1 MMRDEHGEILHE
13 IGVVRDKVPA
23 PQHRL
28 VVGEEA
34 VDFQERRDRHD
45 EHRVVRIRGHEDGER
60 GLGRHGAC
68 GDLCKGEDEIEM
80 SGKSK

>member
-1 MMRDEHGEILHE
+1 MRDEHGEILHE

-34 VDFQERRDRHD
+34 VDFHERRDRHD
-45 EHRVVRIRGHEDGER
+45 EHRVVR
-60 GLGRHGAC
+60 LGRHEAG
-68 GDLCKGEDEIEM
+68 
-80 SGKSK
+80 